1 MFPHLITFIKQLI
14 EIYDSWKM
22 FLTYQNK
29 CWTASYY
36 YFQLFV
42 FVCVLVKWTIKSR
55 TYKLDLKLN
64 KSEIQHNLL

>member
-1 MFPHLITFIKQLI
+1 MFF
-14 EIYDSWKM
+14 
-22 FLTYQNK
+22 TYQNK

-42 FVCVLVKWTIKSR
+42 SVCVLVKWTIKSR